1 LIDLC
6 QRAKHST
13 TCIMIIA
20 AAGAGDLLVYR
31 LPYLCNKLH
40 NLMIFPLLGAMALVL
55 QVMVAAPIPYINA
68 ATPA

>member
-1 LIDLC
+1 
-6 QRAKHST
+6 
-13 TCIMIIA
+13 MIIA